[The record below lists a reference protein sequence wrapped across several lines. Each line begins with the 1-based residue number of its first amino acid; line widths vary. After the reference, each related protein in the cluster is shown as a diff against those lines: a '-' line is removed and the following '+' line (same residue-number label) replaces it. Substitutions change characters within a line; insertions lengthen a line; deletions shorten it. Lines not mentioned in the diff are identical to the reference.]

1 MSWRCLRSYGVS
13 GGYSGKRILSKLLKT
28 YKVVKFKDVF
38 NGSVDLQTDAEI
50 ARLCVLFE
58 DLRIEIYG
66 MRRANESAGECFDV
80 AGNKSRQLYFLRRSL
95 LSIKEFGDAVSYLN
109 RQEKFR
115 TWVNR
120 LSGGPN
126 DWDQAVDYFKKEQCD
141 YWTTVRNGVG
151 GHFGHAAALYAVEN
165 SAADAV
171 GGVQVTTNS
180 DGAHRL
186 VLMFSAEI
194 AATPLLQ
201 HTTGTNN
208 EEKIKALTEDA
219 LLAYRFST
227 QAVEFLV
234 MNYIWPRAGTGQS
247 CNIINLFRRLS
258 WSPL

>member
-1 MSWRCLRSYGVS
+1 MIGTKQLTISRRN
-13 GGYSGKRILSKLLKT
+13 
-28 YKVVKFKDVF
+28 DVII
-38 NGSVDLQTDAEI
+38 GQ
-50 ARLCVLFE
+50 
-58 DLRIEIYG
+58 
-66 MRRANESAGECFDV
+66 
-80 AGNKSRQLYFLRRSL
+80 
-95 LSIKEFGDAVSYLN
+95 
-109 RQEKFR
+109 
-115 TWVNR
+115 
-120 LSGGPN
+120 
-126 DWDQAVDYFKKEQCD
+126 QCATA
-141 YWTTVRNGVG
+141 WG
-151 GHFGHAAALYAVEN
+151 GHCGHAAALYAVEN

-234 MNYIWPRAGTGQS
+234 MNYIWPRAVSDDLAT
-247 CNIINLFRRLS
+247 
-258 WSPL
+258 